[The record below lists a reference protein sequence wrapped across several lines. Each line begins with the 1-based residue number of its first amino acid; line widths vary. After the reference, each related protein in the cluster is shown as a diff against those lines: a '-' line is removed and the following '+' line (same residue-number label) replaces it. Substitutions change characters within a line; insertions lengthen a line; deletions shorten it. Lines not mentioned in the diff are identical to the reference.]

1 MNCSDMH
8 NMLLLQDSG
17 EITDSERQELAAHLN
32 DCAACRAL
40 RADLAVLRRALNASP
55 VAQSGPSQDVLG
67 AIRKAAGEHR
77 FKSRWQ
83 MGHPWRAALSAAA
96 GLVICLTGVRFLNA
110 PSSLSGVKSAGS
122 GVATE
127 ILPLSAI
134 VMGSEADLDSYSG
147 DTELEVLADQ
157 LLILQGM
164 KVDARD
170 DLMDE
175 SSQPEDSQPTALQ
188 WNSIPEPRSG
198 KCV

>member
-1 MNCSDMH
+1 MNCSDMSI
-8 NMLLLQDSG
+8 LIQLQDSG
-17 EITDSERQELAAHLN
+17 EITAGQRQQLASHLN
-32 DCAACRAL
+32 ECEACRQL
-40 RADLAVLRRALNASP
+40 RADLAVLRRTLSASP
-55 VAQSGPSQDVLG
+55 IAQSGPSQDVLV
-67 AIRKAAGEHR
+67 AIRKAAAEHR

-83 MGHPWRAALSAAA
+83 MSHPWRAALSAAA
-96 GLVICLTGVRFLNA
+96 GLVICLTGLRFLNA
-110 PSSLSGVKSAGS
+110 PPSLSGLKGAGS

-134 VMGSEADLDSYSG
+134 VMGNEADLDSCSG

-164 KVDARD
+164 KVDSRD

-198 KCV
+198 ICV